1 MAQKS
6 NVLKKLPEKQQAIK
20 NIAQEGDTMPKDRM
34 IVHEMG
40 TKGNKDE
47 FLDILASAIVDTI
60 LKDREG
66 RNYETRVISNENE
79 VTQSNGIPNII

>member
-1 MAQKS
+1 
-6 NVLKKLPEKQQAIK
+6 
-20 NIAQEGDTMPKDRM
+20 MPKDRM

-40 TKGNKDE
+40 TKENKDE

-66 RNYETRVISNENE
+66 RSYETRVISNENE
-79 VTQSNGIPNII
+79 VTQGNGIPNII